1 MEKIYFFDKMS
12 KNEYIVFMTT
22 TQKIRILL
30 VKKDNISE
38 AELARRLKTSSSNLN
53 QKMKRDNFSEKELR
67 EIAEVL
73 DCDVTISFV
82 DRQTGE
88 ET

>member
-1 MEKIYFFDKMS
+1 MS
-12 KNEYIVFMTT
+12 MA
-22 TQKIRILL
+22 QKIRLLL

-38 AELARRLKTSSSNLN
+38 AELARRLNTTPGNFN
-53 QKMKRDNFSEKELR
+53 QKMKRDNFGEKELR
-67 EIAEVL
+67 KIGDVL
-73 DCDVTISFV
+73 GCDLKMSFV